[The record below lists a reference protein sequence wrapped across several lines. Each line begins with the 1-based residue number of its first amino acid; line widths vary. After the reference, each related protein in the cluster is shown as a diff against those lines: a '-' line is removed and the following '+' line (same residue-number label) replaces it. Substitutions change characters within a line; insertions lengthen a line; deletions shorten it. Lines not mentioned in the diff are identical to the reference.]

1 MSQALVNPEILS
13 WARDRAGLS
22 LSVLA
27 KKMSIKE
34 ERLEAWEAGERKPT
48 FKQAKTLA
56 NKNLTEKEKLLRF
69 EQMLEQNAYEIVEVS
84 EHRVVGQKK
93 VLSMGLMMMG
103 LGVYIIG
110 LFVYLVYYFYFQK
123 AHEVLFELKP

>member
-1 MSQALVNPEILS
+1 MYTIYILILG
-13 WARDRAGLS
+13 DTMTTLLMILMFPIGIY
-22 LSVLA
+22 VYFGKE
-27 KKMSIKE
+27 KKDKIAYQKVFDDFH
-34 ERLEAWEAGERKPT
+34 T
-48 FKQAKTLA
+48 KTLA
-56 NKNLTEKEKLLRF
+56 NKNLTDEEKLLRF

-84 EHRVVGQKK
+84 EHRVVAQKK
-93 VLSMGLMMMG
+93 ILSMGLMMMG